1 MKFIGNTQVVGC
13 VQFSGEHHVN
23 HATRSLRK
31 TLDAVAANNEATALE
46 VMRAV
51 EQVQDDL
58 LRQKLLKAVHH
69 LNLDAAE
76 LRALREEIASPL
88 TRRA

>member
-1 MKFIGNTQVVGC
+1 M
-13 VQFSGEHHVN
+13 N

-31 TLDAVAANNEATALE
+31 TLDAVATNNEATALE

-51 EQVQDDL
+51 DQVKDDL
-58 LRQKLLKAVHH
+58 LRQKLLNAIHQ
-69 LNLDAAE
+69 LNQDAAD
-76 LRALREEIASPL
+76 LRILREEISAPM

>member
-1 MKFIGNTQVVGC
+1 M
-13 VQFSGEHHVN
+13 H

-58 LRQKLLKAVHH
+58 LRQKLLKSIYH
-69 LNLDAAE
+69 LNQDAAD

>member
-1 MKFIGNTQVVGC
+1 M
-13 VQFSGEHHVN
+13 H

-58 LRQKLLKAVHH
+58 LRQKLLKSIHH
-69 LNLDAAE
+69 LNQDAAD
-76 LRALREEIASPL
+76 LRALREDVASPL
-88 TRRA
+88 SRRA

>member
-1 MKFIGNTQVVGC
+1 V
-13 VQFSGEHHVN
+13 H

-58 LRQKLLKAVHH
+58 LRQKLLKSIHH
-69 LNLDAAE
+69 LNQDAAD
-76 LRALREEIASPL
+76 LRALREEIVSPL

>member
-1 MKFIGNTQVVGC
+1 M
-13 VQFSGEHHVN
+13 N

-31 TLDAVAANNEATALE
+31 TLDAVASNNEATALE

-58 LRQKLLKAVHH
+58 LRQRLLKAIHH
-69 LNLDAAE
+69 LNQDAAE
-76 LRALREEIASPL
+76 LRALREEVASPHS
-88 TRRA
+88 RRADPDQARAGTVGRRWTRCA

>member
-1 MKFIGNTQVVGC
+1 M
-13 VQFSGEHHVN
+13 N

-31 TLDAVAANNEATALE
+31 TLDAVATNNEATALE

-51 EQVQDDL
+51 DQVKDDL
-58 LRQKLLKAVHH
+58 LRQKLLNAIHY
-69 LNLDAAE
+69 LNQDAAE
-76 LRALREEIASPL
+76 LRALREEISTPM

>member
-1 MKFIGNTQVVGC
+1 M
-13 VQFSGEHHVN
+13 H

-58 LRQKLLKAVHH
+58 LRQKLLKSIHQ
-69 LNLDAAE
+69 LNQDAAD
-76 LRALREEIASPL
+76 LRALREDVASPL
-88 TRRA
+88 SRRA

>member
-1 MKFIGNTQVVGC
+1 M
-13 VQFSGEHHVN
+13 H
-23 HATRSLRK
+23 HATRNLRK
-31 TLDAVAANNEATALE
+31 TLDAVASNNEATALE

-58 LRQKLLKAVHH
+58 LRQKLLKAIHH
-69 LNLDAAE
+69 LNQDAAE
-76 LRALREEIASPL
+76 LRALREDVSSPQ

>member
-1 MKFIGNTQVVGC
+1 M
-13 VQFSGEHHVN
+13 H

-58 LRQKLLKAVHH
+58 LRQKLLKSIHH
-69 LNLDAAE
+69 LNQDAAD
-76 LRALREEIASPL
+76 LRALREDIVSPL

>member
-1 MKFIGNTQVVGC
+1 M
-13 VQFSGEHHVN
+13 H

-51 EQVQDDL
+51 DQVQDDL
-58 LRQKLLKAVHH
+58 LRQKLLKSIHH
-69 LNLDAAE
+69 LNQDAAE
-76 LRALREEIASPL
+76 LRALREEINAPQS
-88 TRRA
+88 RRA

>member
-1 MKFIGNTQVVGC
+1 M
-13 VQFSGEHHVN
+13 H

-31 TLDAVAANNEATALE
+31 TLDAVATNNEATALE

-51 EQVQDDL
+51 DQVQDDL
-58 LRQKLLKAVHH
+58 LRQKLLKAIHH
-69 LNLDAAE
+69 LNQDAAE
-76 LRALREEIASPL
+76 LRALREEVSAPA

>member
-1 MKFIGNTQVVGC
+1 M
-13 VQFSGEHHVN
+13 H

-31 TLDAVAANNEATALE
+31 TLDAVATNNEATALE

-58 LRQKLLKAVHH
+58 LRQKLLKSIHQ
-69 LNLDAAE
+69 LNQDAAD
-76 LRALREEIASPL
+76 LRALREDIASPL

>member
-1 MKFIGNTQVVGC
+1 M
-13 VQFSGEHHVN
+13 N

-31 TLDAVAANNEATALE
+31 TLDAVATNNEATALE

-51 EQVQDDL
+51 DQVKDDL
-58 LRQKLLKAVHH
+58 LRQKLLNAIHH
-69 LNLDAAE
+69 LNQDAAD
-76 LRALREEIASPL
+76 LRVLREEISAPM

>member
-1 MKFIGNTQVVGC
+1 M
-13 VQFSGEHHVN
+13 H

-58 LRQKLLKAVHH
+58 LRQKLLKSIYH
-69 LNLDAAE
+69 LNQDAAD
-76 LRALREEIASPL
+76 LRALREEVASPM